1 MRVALARASFFVGMA
16 LVFGIGCCTKQ
27 ATISDTPTHASRP
40 AKVWKRTVLIDVAF
54 SSVERAAVIDGFD
67 AWRDAVGT
75 DLVQL
80 RYGIVSTA
88 DAFMPAGRS
97 DEIHVVR
104 LVDSQDVDKN
114 CGTQNKIACWHGDI
128 GHVYLGIGAILPQYL
143 TRVTSHECGHAMGLP
158 HSPPPSVMVDYAD
171 AMSAGPTEKDVQ
183 AYRDISWR

>member
-88 DAFMPAGRS
+88 DAFMPAARS
-97 DEIHVVR
+97 DEIHVIR
-104 LVDSQDVDKN
+104 LVDSPDVDKH
-114 CGTQNKIACWHGDI
+114 CETTGKIGCWI
-128 GHVYLGIGAILPQYL
+128 EPKGHIYVGVDQLGLHYLARTI
-143 TRVTSHECGHAMGLP
+143 SHEAGHAAGLS
-158 HSPPPSVMVDYAD
+158 HEQPPSVMAD
-171 AMSAGPTEKDVQ
+171 GPDRMTPQPTEKD
-183 AYRDISWR
+183 AAMFRGSISR